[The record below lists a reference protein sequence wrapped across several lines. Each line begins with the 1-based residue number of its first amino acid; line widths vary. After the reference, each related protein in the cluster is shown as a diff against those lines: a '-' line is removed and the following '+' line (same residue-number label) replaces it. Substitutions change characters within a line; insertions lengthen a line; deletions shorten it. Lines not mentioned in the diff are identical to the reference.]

1 MAIVDEDVD
10 RVRERCDIVEIITT
24 KTQLKR
30 SGARFVGLCP
40 FHGEKTPSFSVNAA
54 QGLYHC
60 FGCGKSGDVF
70 TFVQE
75 SEHLDFASAVE
86 FLARKYGIEL
96 HYTQRGEDEGRRRR
110 NKLVGAVEKAVD
122 WYHDLLLNSPDA
134 GEVRRYL
141 RSRGL
146 GGDVVR
152 RYRIGWAPTDERNWA
167 LLSRQLRLSDDDWKD
182 SGLGNI
188 NSRGRQYDFFRGRI
202 MFPILDERGDAVG
215 FGGRVM
221 PGNEGSK
228 YVNTRDGT
236 PIYSKSRIL
245 YGLNWAKEF
254 IVRESV
260 VVICEGYT
268 DVIGFGIAGVQTAVA
283 TCGTA
288 LTDEHVQ
295 LLRRFTNRFVLAFD
309 ADAAGQNAAA
319 RVYEW
324 ERKHD
329 LSVAVADLPNGVDPG
344 DLARDDPERLR
355 AAVSGARPFLQF
367 RVDRVL
373 GAADLGSAEGR
384 ARAAGAAIDMIRE
397 HPNDLVRDQYVMAV
411 ADRCRFDADRLR
423 AQLQNGAAPSTA
435 APGDGQ
441 VRGVLVRP
449 ERRPAAPARPSMDT
463 AEDEALRLLL
473 QSPDEMRQ
481 WPWSALLFA
490 SPTRR
495 AAYELLATSRDLHD
509 ALAAADDEVADLLR
523 RSAVEPAASDAE
535 QVASDLARYAAS
547 RELDE
552 LRRDAE
558 GAQSIDEVRNYANA
572 ISWLRLTTVGLDDV
586 DTRGATAMELLEW
599 LAGSEPAAEGG
610 GDVVAEA
617 SGDDRRGAP
626 GESAE
631 EGEPELRASDP
642 W

>member
-1 MAIVDEDVD
+1 MAIVDEDVT
-10 RVRERCDIVEIITT
+10 RVREASDIVQVITG

-30 SGARFVGLCP
+30 SGARWVGLCP

-86 FLARKYGIEL
+86 FLARKYGVEL

-134 GEVRRYL
+134 GEARRYL

-146 GGDVVR
+146 GGDIVR

-167 LLSRQLRLSDDDWKD
+167 LLSRHLRLPDDDWKD

-202 MFPILDERGDAVG
+202 MFPIFDERGDAVG

-268 DVIGFGIAGVQTAVA
+268 DVIGFGTAGVATAVA
-283 TCGTA
+283 TCGTS

-309 ADAAGQNAAA
+309 ADSAGQNAAA

-344 DLARDDPERLR
+344 DLAREDPERLR

-367 RVDRVL
+367 RIDRVL
-373 GAADLGSAEGR
+373 AAADLGTAEGR
-384 ARAAGAAIDMIRE
+384 ARAAGAALDMIRE

-423 AQLQNGAAPSTA
+423 SQLQSGASVPSSSS
-435 APGDGQ
+435 DGRE

-449 ERRPAAPARPSMDT
+449 DRRPSADARGNTDT

-473 QSPDEMRQ
+473 QLPDEMRE
-481 WPWSALLFA
+481 WPLSSVLFA
-490 SPTRR
+490 SPLRR
-495 AAYELLATSRDLHD
+495 SAYELLAASRDLHD
-509 ALAAADDEVADLLR
+509 ALAAADDDVADLLR
-523 RSAVEPAASDAE
+523 RAAVEPAASDTE
-535 QVASDLARYAAS
+535 QVAADLARYAAT

-558 GAQSIDEVRNYANA
+558 GAQTIDEVRQYANV
-572 ISWLRLTTVGLDDV
+572 ISWLRLTTVGLDSA
-586 DTRGATAMELLEW
+586 DTRGATAVELLEW
-599 LAGSEPAAEGG
+599 LAG
-610 GDVVAEA
+610 
-617 SGDDRRGAP
+617 GDDATGAT
-626 GESAE
+626 AAVLE
-631 EGEPELRASDP
+631 ETVGDATDDLGDGTAGAVAN
-642 W
+642 